1 MCKVISVVNQKG
13 GVGKTT
19 TTVNVGIGLAREGK
33 KVLLIDADPQGSL
46 TASLGYEEPD
56 DLRITLATIM
66 MDVINEEEI
75 SLEDGI
81 LHHQENVDLLPANIE
96 LSALEVTMGN
106 VMSREMIMKEYIDAI
121 RGRYD
126 YILID
131 CMPSLGMMT
140 INALVSSDSVLIPVQ
155 AAYLPVKGLQ
165 QLIKTILTVKKRL
178 NRKLAIEGILLTM
191 VDFRTNYARDIASRV
206 HTTYGSQ
213 IEVFENVIPM
223 SVKAAETSA
232 EGKSIYMH
240 CPKGKVA
247 EAYKNLTQEVLK
259 NKNRSGEKIKLASID
274 ELPGVVNEES
284 AMEIEISKIHPFKNH
299 PFKVLD
305 DEKMQD
311 LVESVRI
318 NGVLTPVL
326 LRMDDNEEYE
336 MVSGHRRM
344 HAAQLAGLTT
354 IPAIVRELSDDDA
367 IVAMVD
373 ANIQREELL
382 PSEKAFAYKMKL
394 EAMKRQGVRTDLTL
408 SQNETKL
415 RSDEVL
421 SKQVGES
428 RAQVQRFVRLTE
440 LIPELLDLVDNKKL
454 QFTVAVNISYIDKEV
469 QGWIYEYISDTG
481 FIKPKQIAALR
492 NQLND
497 GPINQ
502 IQMLSIFNNCVMA
515 KKVSRSLTFSEKKLT
530 KYFPDDYTAKDMEQV
545 IESLLEKWMQEQ
557 SC

>member
-1 MCKVISVVNQKG
+1 
-13 GVGKTT
+13 
-19 TTVNVGIGLAREGK
+19 
-33 KVLLIDADPQGSL
+33 
-46 TASLGYEEPD
+46 
-56 DLRITLATIM
+56 
-66 MDVINEEEI
+66 
-75 SLEDGI
+75 
-81 LHHQENVDLLPANIE
+81 
-96 LSALEVTMGN
+96 
-106 VMSREMIMKEYIDAI
+106 MK
-121 RGRYD
+121 
-126 YILID
+126 
-131 CMPSLGMMT
+131 
-140 INALVSSDSVLIPVQ
+140 
-155 AAYLPVKGLQ
+155 
-165 QLIKTILTVKKRL
+165 
-178 NRKLAIEGILLTM
+178 
-191 VDFRTNYARDIASRV
+191 F
-206 HTTYGSQ
+206 
-213 IEVFENVIPM
+213 
-223 SVKAAETSA
+223 
-232 EGKSIYMH
+232 
-240 CPKGKVA
+240 
-247 EAYKNLTQEVLK
+247 
-259 NKNRSGEKIKLASID
+259 RSGEKIKLASID
-274 ELPGVVNEES
+274 ELLGVVNEES

-311 LVESVRI
+311 LVESVKI

-326 LRMDDNEEYE
+326 LRMDENEDYE

-394 EAMKRQGVRTDLTL
+394 DAMKRQGIRTDLTCV
-408 SQNETKL
+408 QNEHKSGKKSREL
-415 RSDEVL
+415 LGE
-421 SKQVGES
+421 QVGIS
-428 RAQVQRFVRLTE
+428 SVQVTRYIRLTE

-454 QFTVAVNISYIDKEV
+454 QFTVAVDISYIDKEV
-469 QGWIYEYISDTG
+469 QGWIYEYICDTG

>member
-1 MCKVISVVNQKG
+1 M
-13 GVGKTT
+13 
-19 TTVNVGIGLAREGK
+19 
-33 KVLLIDADPQGSL
+33 
-46 TASLGYEEPD
+46 
-56 DLRITLATIM
+56 
-66 MDVINEEEI
+66 
-75 SLEDGI
+75 
-81 LHHQENVDLLPANIE
+81 
-96 LSALEVTMGN
+96 
-106 VMSREMIMKEYIDAI
+106 
-121 RGRYD
+121 
-126 YILID
+126 
-131 CMPSLGMMT
+131 
-140 INALVSSDSVLIPVQ
+140 
-155 AAYLPVKGLQ
+155 
-165 QLIKTILTVKKRL
+165 
-178 NRKLAIEGILLTM
+178 
-191 VDFRTNYARDIASRV
+191 
-206 HTTYGSQ
+206 
-213 IEVFENVIPM
+213 
-223 SVKAAETSA
+223 
-232 EGKSIYMH
+232 
-240 CPKGKVA
+240 
-247 EAYKNLTQEVLK
+247 
-259 NKNRSGEKIKLASID
+259 KNRSGEKIKLASID
-274 ELPGVVNEES
+274 ELLGVVNEES

-367 IVAMVD
+367 VIAMVD

-382 PSEKAFAYKMKL
+382 PSEKAFAYKMKMD
-394 EAMKRQGVRTDLTL
+394 AMRRTAGRPTKENTRQNVGNYETADLIGKD
-408 SQNETKL
+408 N
-415 RSDEVL
+415 
-421 SKQVGES
+421 GES
-428 RAQVQRFVRLTE
+428 GRQVQRYIRLTE
-440 LIPELLDLVDNKKL
+440 LIPELLD
-454 QFTVAVNISYIDKEV
+454 QFTVAIDISYIDKEV

-545 IESLLEKWMQEQ
+545 IEWMQEQ